1 MLKLAFRNLLRHK
14 GRTALTLGAILLG
27 VVGLI
32 LSGGFVQDIYVQ
44 LREWTIHSRLGHLQV
59 YAEGHFHYG
68 RRQPYQ
74 YMVAEPDRVAEGIA
88 GVPHVVD
95 VLRRVN
101 FDALVN
107 NGRGDLPVMGEGVE
121 PDKEARLGSA
131 LRIVSGRQLA
141 ASDRLG
147 VLVGQGVASSLQ
159 LQPGDYV
166 TLVATTA
173 AGSMN
178 SLELE
183 VVGSFAS
190 VSKDYDARAVRI
202 PLDAARELLDTDAV
216 HALVVSLDD
225 TLATE
230 AVRLALSAVLP
241 AGTYEVKSWEELD
254 DFYRK
259 TVALYRR
266 QFGFFQVVILLMVL
280 LSVAN
285 SVNMSA
291 YERTGE
297 FGTLRAFGERSS
309 GVVRLI
315 VTENVMLGLA
325 GALLGAALGL
335 LLAWAISLVGIPMP
349 PPPNSDLGYT
359 ALIRIEPQSVLLALA
374 IGFGAT
380 VLSALLAAFRA
391 ARVPVVDG
399 LRWNV

>member
-1 MLKLAFRNLLRHK
+1 M
-14 GRTALTLGAILLG
+14 TAPHIIDPARLLG
-27 VVGLI
+27 QAVGDASPDLVARG
-32 LSGGFVQDIYVQ
+32 LSGVLLVTSDAHAGLVEAIAANLPGASWQRCRTHYAANLMAVTPKSSWGWVKA
-44 LREWTIHSRLGHLQV
+44 LLHSV
-59 YAEGHFHYG
+59 YD
-68 RRQPYQ
+68 QP
-74 YMVAEPDRVAEGIA
+74 
-88 GVPHVVD
+88 
-95 VLRRVN
+95 
-101 FDALVN
+101 
-107 NGRGDLPVMGEGVE
+107 
-121 PDKEARLGSA
+121 
-131 LRIVSGRQLA
+131 
-141 ASDRLG
+141 
-147 VLVGQGVASSLQ
+147 
-159 LQPGDYV
+159 
-166 TLVATTA
+166 
-173 AGSMN
+173 
-178 SLELE
+178 
-183 VVGSFAS
+183 
-190 VSKDYDARAVRI
+190 
-202 PLDAARELLDTDAV
+202 DTDAV

-297 FGTLRAFGERSS
+297 FGTLRALGERSS